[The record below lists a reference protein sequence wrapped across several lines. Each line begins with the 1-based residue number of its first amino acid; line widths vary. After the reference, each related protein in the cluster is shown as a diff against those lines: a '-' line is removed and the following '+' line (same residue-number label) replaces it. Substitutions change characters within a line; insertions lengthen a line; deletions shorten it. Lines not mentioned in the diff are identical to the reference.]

1 MEFTLNEVFAKIM
14 LMLSVPDRTIRVIE
28 EDEE

>member
-1 MEFTLNEVFAKIM
+1 MEFTLDELLAKIK
-14 LMLSVPDRTIRVIE
+14 LMESLPDRTIRVIE